1 MSGTET
7 ALAAIE
13 AIVERGGDADD
24 VLRGVVATLHGE
36 AGYPW
41 AGISFVEGGELVL
54 GPGAGD
60 LHGARLERVPVVWQG
75 TRVAELEVGGAP
87 EVDRPFLER
96 VADLVAGHCLVGW
109 DTGGESW
116 EP

>member
-1 MSGTET
+1 MSGTEN

-13 AIVERGGDADD
+13 GIVERGGDADD
-24 VLRGVVATLHGE
+24 VLRGVVATLHGN

-41 AGISFVEGGELVL
+41 AAISFVEGDELARGPSAGELR
-54 GPGAGD
+54 
-60 LHGARLERVPVVWQG
+60 GARLERVPVVWQG
-75 TRVAELEVGGAP
+75 THVAELEVGGAP
-87 EVDRPFLER
+87 AADRAFLER